1 MRRAALAS
9 MLVVVAAV
17 LAGCGGS
24 VREHLGDRFEH
35 RSTSGSVVTYHSK
48 DPVGTTVSRIVA
60 DDEPSARRADGNNEY
75 LRYPDDIVTVGP
87 AAGGGSTV
95 TVEDL
100 GRYNGGHFTYL
111 GPGFS
116 PGSPAAGNV
125 SGGSGSAK

>member
-1 MRRAALAS
+1 MKRGL
-9 MLVVVAAV
+9 VAAV
-17 LAGCGGS
+17 LACVGLLLAGCGGN
-24 VREHLGDRFEH
+24 VRDHLGDNFEY
-35 RSTSGSVVTYHSK
+35 RSKSGSVTTYHSP

-75 LRYPDDIVTVGP
+75 LRYSDDIVTVGP

-100 GRYNGGHFTYL
+100 GRYNGGHFAYL
-111 GPGFS
+111 GPVFS